1 MTELILALIGAAL
14 VNNIILQQVL
24 ALDPLLRR
32 EHGTCGSWLASDDD
46 GGFTTA
52 IAGKPAPTGFASR
65 LRLHALG
72 LATLVAMLL
81 VSLLGQL
88 LYHYA
93 LQPLQ
98 LDYLRLFV
106 FLPLCML
113 SPAPILAGLQRSL
126 KDWPFA
132 NLQPLL
138 TGNAA
143 LLGLCLQL
151 SGEHQGVL
159 HAAMVGLGSGLGFWL
174 VLALFDDLRQRSQ
187 HEDIPVAFRGLPIEL
202 MGAGIMAMAFLGFN
216 GLFAS

>member
-14 VNNIILQQVL
+14 VSNIVLQQGL
-24 ALDPLLRR
+24 AIDPLLRR
-32 EHGTCGSWLASDDD
+32 ERGPCGSWLASDFDSGPTD
-46 GGFTTA
+46 V
-52 IAGKPAPTGFASR
+52 IAGKPAPTGAAAR
-65 LRLHALG
+65 LRVHALG

-81 VSLLGQL
+81 VSVLGQF
-88 LYHYA
+88 LYRYA

-113 SPAPILAGLQRSL
+113 GPAPILAGLQRRL

-132 NLQPLL
+132 GLQPLL

-151 SGEHQGVL
+151 SGEPQGTL
-159 HAAMVGLGSGLGFWL
+159 HAVMVGLGSGLGFWL
-174 VLALFDDLRQRSQ
+174 ALVLFDDLRQRSR
-187 HEDIPVAFRGLPIEL
+187 HDDMPEAFRGMPIEL